1 MLFICLKS
9 DLCLNRVC
17 TPVLTFFSL
26 TRFTLKLSSLPCPP
40 CELFTYRARTSSPT
54 INPTSLTSIIEQINV
69 IQKENLAVDINQ
81 KVNVVSLWPWWDLT
95 MVPLFSLYKLGLI
108 LLFHSTWVVWILT
121 KKKKK
126 KMKSFFQMSY
136 TIYIY
141 KCIVN
146 NLESPQ
152 VEMCFCVAQ
161 FREVFKRNVLLT
173 CSFF

>member
-69 IQKENLAVDINQ
+69 VQKENLAVDINQ
-81 KVNVVSLWPWWDLT
+81 KVNVVSLWPWWDFT

-121 KKKKK
+121 KKKKRWK
-126 KMKSFFQMSY
+126 AFFQMSY

>member
-1 MLFICLKS
+1 MY
-9 DLCLNRVC
+9 
-17 TPVLTFFSL
+17 PVLTFFSL
-26 TRFTLKLSSLPCPP
+26 TRFTLKLSFLPCPR
-40 CELFTYRARTSSPT
+40 CELFTYRAKTSSPT
-54 INPTSLTSIIEQINV
+54 INPTLLTSIIEQINV
-69 IQKENLAVDINQ
+69 LQKENLAVDISQ
-81 KVNVVSLWPWWDLT
+81 KVNVPSLWPWWDLT

-136 TIYIY
+136 TIYI
-141 KCIVN
+141 CIVN

-161 FREVFKRNVLLT
+161 FRMLIYPLFSKEMFY
-173 CSFF
+173 

>member
-1 MLFICLKS
+1 
-9 DLCLNRVC
+9 
-17 TPVLTFFSL
+17 
-26 TRFTLKLSSLPCPP
+26 
-40 CELFTYRARTSSPT
+40 
-54 INPTSLTSIIEQINV
+54 
-69 IQKENLAVDINQ
+69 
-81 KVNVVSLWPWWDLT
+81 
-95 MVPLFSLYKLGLI
+95 
-108 LLFHSTWVVWILT
+108 
-121 KKKKK
+121 
-126 KMKSFFQMSY
+126 MSY

>member
-69 IQKENLAVDINQ
+69 VQKENLAVDINQ
-81 KVNVVSLWPWWDLT
+81 KVNVVSLWPWWDFT

-121 KKKKK
+121 KKKK